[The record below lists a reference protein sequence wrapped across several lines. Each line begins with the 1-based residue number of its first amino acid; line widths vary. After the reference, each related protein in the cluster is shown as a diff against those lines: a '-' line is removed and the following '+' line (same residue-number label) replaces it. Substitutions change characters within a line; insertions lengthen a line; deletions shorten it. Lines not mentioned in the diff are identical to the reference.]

1 MEGIDEDI
9 EVRKVNVQP
18 DHVHMVIVIP
28 PRVLSCQ
35 CSKIYEVTKWK
46 DTQGEV

>member
-1 MEGIDEDI
+1 MGEIDEDI
-9 EVRKVNVQP
+9 EVRKVNVQT

-35 CSKIYEVTKWK
+35 CNKIYEVIERK
-46 DTQGEV
+46 EA